1 MGQGVIIKNKYY
13 NGKIDITFPVLL
25 SHLLI
30 VLFTYFNFVYIYI
43 YIYIYIYVYIFFFF
57 FLSYKSQNILPKWED
72 LQSLDF
78 ILCLYAVSC
87 IMYLFYVL

>member
-1 MGQGVIIKNKYY
+1 MYIYIC
-13 NGKIDITFPVLL
+13 
-25 SHLLI
+25 
-30 VLFTYFNFVYIYI
+30 IYI
-43 YIYIYIYVYIFFFF
+43 YIFF

>member
-1 MGQGVIIKNKYY
+1 MYVYIY
-13 NGKIDITFPVLL
+13 
-25 SHLLI
+25 
-30 VLFTYFNFVYIYI
+30 VYIYI
-43 YIYIYIYVYIFFFF
+43 YFF

>member
-13 NGKIDITFPVLL
+13 NGKIDITFPVQL

-30 VLFTYFNFVYIYI
+30 VLFIYFNFLF
-43 YIYIYIYVYIFFFF
+43 IYIYIYVCIYIFLFF
-57 FLSYKSQNILPKWED
+57 SYKSQNILPKWED

-87 IMYLFYVL
+87 IMYLFFVL